1 MGEID
6 EIAENDE
13 GDDAIEVPELVGF
26 AMKKRPESQVWR
38 TISASLLRQNSDFTR
53 LLYLEPRHWSDEC
66 IN

>member
-13 GDDAIEVPELVGF
+13 GDDAIEVLELVGF
-26 AMKKRPESQVWR
+26 AKKKRPESQVWR

-53 LLYLEPRHWSDEC
+53 LLYLEPRHWSDAC